1 MALNLLHSQLV
12 LQQSNI
18 TLISDWS
25 FETCRKLKSAFSNE
39 NSVVLDAEGVDLS
52 REGAISIVQL
62 ATREH
67 RFIFDV
73 LDKNADDSLVAWL
86 RGILEDE
93 TVTKIIHD
101 CRMDSDALLHHLQ
114 IRLSKVQSI
123 LFWPFIRDFC
133 CVYSIHVERYV

>member
-123 LFWPFIRDFC
+123 LFCQFIHDFC
-133 CVYSIHVERYV
+133 CVYSIRVEMYV